1 MIHQS
6 TGGPGMTSRA
16 TTQTLGAGIAWK
28 ADTIC
33 KGAGVIVEGTLKDL
47 RTHTIMRPPA
57 GSDLP
62 TRFIALQLCVNRS
75 CIRKWK
81 DGVEVLPDQTETKVE
96 VKGYLTRE
104 KKVLHPESTGE
115 DPAAASKIISDAMR
129 RAPASVFS
137 FEAQKS
143 KLHPAV
149 PYVFEF
155 WADAAAFVVSDF
167 VRGRQYRLKTR
178 GDCPIVEA
186 ATRMDD
192 GSEKEV
198 LSYYAGGD
206 EIGDSWN
213 AKINRARQMAD
224 KSPAKTTAV
233 AGPEDERDESEWD

>member
-1 MIHQS
+1 
-6 TGGPGMTSRA
+6 MTSRA
-16 TTQTLGAGIAWK
+16 TTQTLDAGIAWK
-28 ADTIC
+28 AANIC
-33 KGAGVIVEGTLKDL
+33 KGSGLIVEGTLKDL
-47 RTHTIMRPPA
+47 RTHTLMRAPA

-62 TRFIALQLCVNRS
+62 TRFIALQLAVNRA

-104 KKVLHPESTGE
+104 KKVFHPESSGE
-115 DPAAASKIISDAMR
+115 DPDAASKIISDAMA

-137 FEAQKS
+137 FASQKT
-143 KLHPAV
+143 KLHPNV
-149 PYVFEF
+149 PHVFEF
-155 WADAAAFVVSDF
+155 WADAAVFVVSDF
-167 VRGRQYRLKTR
+167 VRGRHYRVKTH

-198 LSYYAGGD
+198 LAYYAGGD

-213 AKINRARQMAD
+213 AKINRASQMAP
-224 KSPAKTTAV
+224 KNTTAV
-233 AGPEDERDESEWD
+233 AGPEDDRDDSEWD

>member
-6 TGGPGMTSRA
+6 TGGAAMTSRA
-16 TTQTLGAGIAWK
+16 TTQSLGAGVAWK
-28 ADTIC
+28 ADSIC
-33 KGAGVIVEGTLKDL
+33 KGAGLIVEGTLKDL
-47 RTHTIMRPPA
+47 RTHTLMRAPA

-62 TRFIALQLCVNRS
+62 TRYIALQLSVNRA

-104 KKVLHPESTGE
+104 KKVLHPESSGE
-115 DPAAASKIISDAMR
+115 DPVAASKIISEAMA
-129 RAPASVFS
+129 RAPSSIFS
-137 FEAQKS
+137 FEGQKN
-143 KLHPAV
+143 KLNPAV
-149 PYVFEF
+149 PHVFEF
-155 WADAAAFVVSDF
+155 WADAAIFVVSDF

-178 GDCPIVEA
+178 GDCPLVEA

-198 LSYYAGGD
+198 LAYYAGGD

-224 KSPAKTTAV
+224 KGPAKSTAV
-233 AGPEDERDESEWD
+233 SGPEDERDDSEWD